1 MKILLRPLFVTAII
15 LLALPMTGSA
25 QRLFSKGSTVED
37 LVPEGW
43 HVTQAQGDL
52 NKDGIA
58 DLAMIV
64 IPNDENQMKVR
75 EDGYVFN
82 FNAPILAIYTGTR
95 EGTYSLMKIYDDD
108 IMEAPEDEGISI
120 DHSIEITDRGVL
132 KISVSYFF
140 SMGSWSVPSATYL
153 FRLQNDDF
161 YLIGKDTDVFARNTG
176 EAEKVSYN
184 YLTRKC
190 QRIIYNAMEDNVKPK
205 EKWSNLP
212 KKPLQRMGTFT
223 ITAE

>member
-1 MKILLRPLFVTAII
+1 MKILSRPLFITAII

-25 QRLFSKGSTVED
+25 QRLFSKGSTIED
-37 LVPEGW
+37 LVPKGW

-64 IPNDENQMKVR
+64 IPNDEDQMKVR
-75 EDGYVFN
+75 EDSTVSN

-95 EGTYSLMKIYDDD
+95 EGGYSLMKIYDDD
-108 IMEAPEDEGISI
+108 IMEALDDEGVSI
-120 DHSIEITDRGVL
+120 DRSIEITDRGVL
-132 KISVSYFF
+132 KIFVSYFF

-153 FRLQNDDF
+153 FRLQNGDF
-161 YLIGKDTDVFARNTG
+161 YLIGKDT
-176 EAEKVSYN
+176 VSFN

-190 QRIIYNAMEDNVKPK
+190 QHINYNVMDDSVKPK

-212 KKPLQRMGTFT
+212 KKPLQRLGTFT
-223 ITAE
+223 ISAE

>member
-1 MKILLRPLFVTAII
+1 MKILSRPFLITTII
-15 LLALPMTGSA
+15 LLALPLTGSA
-25 QRLFSKGSTVED
+25 QRLFSKGSTIED

-64 IPNDENQMKVR
+64 IPNDEDQMEVR
-75 EDGYVFN
+75 EDSVV

-95 EGTYSLMKIYDDD
+95 EGGYSLMKIYDDD
-108 IMEAPEDEGISI
+108 IMEAPDNEGVSI

-140 SMGSWSVPSATYL
+140 SMGSWSVPSATFL
-153 FRLQNDDF
+153 FRLQNGDF

-176 EAEKVSYN
+176 KAEKVSYN

-190 QRIIYNAMEDNVKPK
+190 QRITYNAMDDSVKPK

-212 KKPLQRMGTFT
+212 KKPLQRLGTFT
-223 ITAE
+223 IAAE

>member
-1 MKILLRPLFVTAII
+1 MKILSKPFIISTII
-15 LLALPMTGSA
+15 LLALPLKGSA
-25 QRLFSKGSTVED
+25 QRLFSKGSTLED

-64 IPNDENQMKVR
+64 IPNDEDQMEVR
-75 EDGYVFN
+75 EDSTVSN
-82 FNAPILAIYTGTR
+82 LNAPILAIYTGNR
-95 EGTYSLMKIYDDD
+95 EGGYSLMKIWDDD
-108 IMEAPEDEGISI
+108 ILEASDDEGVSI

-132 KISVSYFF
+132 KIFVSYFF
-140 SMGSWSVPSATYL
+140 SMGSWSVPSATFL
-153 FRLQNDDF
+153 FRLQNGDF
-161 YLIGKDTDVFARNTG
+161 YLIGKDTEVFSRNTG

-190 QRIIYNAMEDNVKPK
+190 QRITYNVMDDSVKPK

-212 KKPLQRMGTFT
+212 KKPLQRLGTFT
-223 ITAE
+223 IAAE

>member
-1 MKILLRPLFVTAII
+1 
-15 LLALPMTGSA
+15 MTGGA
-25 QRLFSKGSTVED
+25 QRLFSKGSTIED

-64 IPNDENQMKVR
+64 IPNDEDQMEVR
-75 EDGYVFN
+75 EDSVV

-95 EGTYSLMKIYDDD
+95 EGGYSLMKIYDDD
-108 IMEAPEDEGISI
+108 IVEAPDNEGVSI

-132 KISVSYFF
+132 KIFVSYFF
-140 SMGSWSVPSATYL
+140 TMGSWSVPSATYL
-153 FRLQNDDF
+153 FRLQNGDF

-176 EAEKVSYN
+176 VAEKVSYN

-190 QRIIYNAMEDNVKPK
+190 QRITYNAMDDSVKPK

-212 KKPLQRMGTFT
+212 KKPLQRLGTFT
-223 ITAE
+223 ISAE

>member
-1 MKILLRPLFVTAII
+1 MKILSKPFIISTII
-15 LLALPMTGSA
+15 LLALPLKGSA
-25 QRLFSKGSTVED
+25 QRLFSKGSTIED

-64 IPNDENQMKVR
+64 IPNDEDQLEVR
-75 EDGYVFN
+75 EDSTVSN
-82 FNAPILAIYTGTR
+82 LNAPILAIYTGTR
-95 EGTYSLMKIYDDD
+95 EGGYSLMKIWDGD
-108 IMEAPEDEGISI
+108 ILEAPDNEGVSI

-132 KISVSYFF
+132 KIFVSYFF
-140 SMGSWSVPSATYL
+140 SMGGWSVPSATYL
-153 FRLQNDDF
+153 FRLQNGDF

-190 QRIIYNAMEDNVKPK
+190 QRITYNAMDDSVKPM

-212 KKPLQRMGTFT
+212 KKPLQRLGTFT
-223 ITAE
+223 IAAE